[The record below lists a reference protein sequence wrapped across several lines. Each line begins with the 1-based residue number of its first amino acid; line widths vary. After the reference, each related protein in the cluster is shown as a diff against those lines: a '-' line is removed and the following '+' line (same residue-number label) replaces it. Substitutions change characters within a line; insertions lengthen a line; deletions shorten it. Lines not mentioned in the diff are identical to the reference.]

1 MNIKRTNIFHT
12 AISLRPNKFT
22 TNLLLLLK
30 TIGFEAAVW
39 ITGLAYLAFIHI
51 PGDTHFT
58 ICPIKNLGFDFCPG
72 CGLGNSISY
81 IFRGD
86 IYNSFLTHPLGLFA
100 LVVLSYRIIY
110 LIKNNWSRYGKHIS
124 TNALP

>member
-1 MNIKRTNIFHT
+1 MNVKRTNIFHT
-12 AISLRPNKFT
+12 AISPQSNKFI
-22 TNLLLLLK
+22 TNLWLPIK
-30 TIGFEAAVW
+30 IIGFEAAVW

-51 PGDTHFT
+51 PGETHFT

-72 CGLGNSISY
+72 CGLGNSVSY
-81 IFRGD
+81 IFHGD

-100 LVVLSYRIIY
+100 LIVLAYRIIY